1 VINNKVYS
9 TTKVSLFIADYG
21 RELRIEINIKR
32 KGKIEK
38 AMEFKKRMKKI

>member
-1 VINNKVYS
+1 VINKKAYS

-21 RELRIEINIKR
+21 RELRIEINIRR